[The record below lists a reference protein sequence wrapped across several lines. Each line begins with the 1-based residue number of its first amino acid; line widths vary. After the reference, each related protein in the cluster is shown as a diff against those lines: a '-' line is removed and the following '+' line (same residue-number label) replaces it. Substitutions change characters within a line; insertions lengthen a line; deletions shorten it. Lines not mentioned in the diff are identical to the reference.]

1 MANQH
6 ESVVGIEQLRCGAA
20 HAMTVFAQEVEDVAI
35 LLGPNITRPKL
46 AVRLCFGPHV
56 ELQAD
61 QEQPRFGAACAR
73 RAVRV
78 SDTRTLPTFR
88 ERKRQLLAPTNVL
101 VLLTTQSMIGMSSMP
116 FLKGK
121 SMQYMYLTWQWHD
134 VLKYTVLQPGS
145 MELFLCARGKQT
157 LEDSRGD
164 FVPQRGLAI
173 KVRETTGYLANASI
187 CIGR

>member
-1 MANQH
+1 M
-6 ESVVGIEQLRCGAA
+6 L
-20 HAMTVFAQEVEDVAI
+20 
-35 LLGPNITRPKL
+35 
-46 AVRLCFGPHV
+46 
-56 ELQAD
+56 
-61 QEQPRFGAACAR
+61 
-73 RAVRV
+73 
-78 SDTRTLPTFR
+78 
-88 ERKRQLLAPTNVL
+88 
-101 VLLTTQSMIGMSSMP
+101 
-116 FLKGK
+116 
-121 SMQYMYLTWQWHD
+121 YMYLTWQWHD